1 MILSN
6 ETIKH
11 RKIIS
16 IFLHSKNT
24 WQKRS
29 LSGKASLTNTVG
41 KSIKKLRQ
49 GKSSFDRGGR
59 NNQGVITVFHR
70 GGRNKRNYRLIDFKR
85 TLFRPEDNLLNKKS
99 ATEFTSEGTIIKIE
113 YDPNRTAEIALV
125 YYKEGLLSYIL
136 APKDL
141 KIGDKV
147 YSGNSANISK
157 GNACPIGN
165 MPIGTLVHNIE
176 LKPGRGGQLAR
187 AAGTFAKIIKKEN
200 AHAIIKLKSG
210 KLYNVPLQSM
220 ATVGIVSNELNKNK
234 KMTKAGNNRW
244 KGRRPT
250 VRGVAMNPVD
260 HPHGGGEGRSKGG
273 RHPVTPWGKLTK
285 GKPTSFE
292 KKTTN
297 RKFKRKNKD

>member
-1 MILSN
+1 M
-6 ETIKH
+6 
-11 RKIIS
+11 
-16 IFLHSKNT
+16 
-24 WQKRS
+24 
-29 LSGKASLTNTVG
+29 
-41 KSIKKLRQ
+41 
-49 GKSSFDRGGR
+49 
-59 NNQGVITVFHR
+59 
-70 GGRNKRNYRLIDFKR
+70 
-85 TLFRPEDNLLNKKS
+85 NKKS

-234 KMTKAGNNRW
+234 KMTKAGNNR
-244 KGRRPT
+244 
-250 VRGVAMNPVD
+250 
-260 HPHGGGEGRSKGG
+260 
-273 RHPVTPWGKLTK
+273 
-285 GKPTSFE
+285 
-292 KKTTN
+292 
-297 RKFKRKNKD
+297 